1 MNHPVTSAIEW
12 RGQATAE
19 GVIERSFMLSRRS
32 GVVPGVLWSPRT
44 SARPPAVLLGHGG
57 SGHKRS
63 ERHLRMGHWLAS
75 TPGDEASWQ
84 EFIGRNARVRVPC
97 RSA

>member
-1 MNHPVTSAIEW
+1 MMPSLTGLRPVSAGVQQVMPVRSQLPTRSPKEPSCLNHPVTSVIEW

-32 GVVPGVLWSPRT
+32 GAVPGVLWSPGT
-44 SARPPAVLLGHGG
+44 LARPPAVLLGHGG

-63 ERHLRMGHWLAS
+63 W
-75 TPGDEASWQ
+75 
-84 EFIGRNARVRVPC
+84 
-97 RSA
+97 